1 MGRLATEELCLAK
14 NSPECLCSI
23 ACFMFNEAERLVAF
37 AGRNAAK
44 SWVAQLI
51 AVEPE
56 HLQNLKYP
64 CDHVAG
70 TVVS

>member
-1 MGRLATEELCLAK
+1 
-14 NSPECLCSI
+14 
-23 ACFMFNEAERLVAF
+23 MFNEAERLVAF

-51 AVEPE
+51 AVEPVE
-56 HLQNLKYP
+56 HLQNLNYP
-64 CDHVAG
+64 CDHCDHVAG